1 VKRLVEI
8 ASICSGNSISA
19 KDRSGKYSAAKAAG
33 RHFVSTRDVGFDGLI
48 NHVTDVAIPPKD
60 QSNFKLAPKGSTL
73 VCSEGGSAGRK
84 VGLLKED
91 VHYGNKLFAITGDKN
106 ILPEMI
112 FYFCQTDSFV
122 EQFQDKKTGLIGGVS
137 LSKFKTIEMPVPP
150 LEEQQRIVAVLD
162 EAFEGLALARTH
174 AEANLKNAR
183 ELFDN
188 FATRI
193 FSQILKEHG
202 QTTLGEVCE
211 FIKDGTHQTPTYFDS
226 GFIFLSAKN
235 VKDGR
240 LDWEDLKYIDET
252 QHFAMQKR
260 LAPRLGDLLIRKNGA
275 GYGAAALVDRDV
287 IFDVYVSIAVLR
299 PKNGILPEYLLQ
311 FANSSFAQSQFK
323 DRIKGQG
330 VPNLHLQE
338 IKQVKLPVPKDI
350 SIQHDI
356 AGRLQTAL
364 EVVRVVETTY
374 QNKLQDLADLR
385 QSLLQKAFSGELA

>member
-1 VKRLVEI
+1 VKEGWDEKSLGDLCELYQPKTI
-8 ASICSGNSISA
+8 TKKEMTASGPYPVFGANGIIGHYHDFNHAEPQLMIGCRGACGTVNVSSPNSWITGNSMVVRP
-19 KDRSGKYSAAKAAG
+19 KDGRVDLDFL
-33 RHFVSTRDVGFDGLI
+33 RHFFEGPAQLEKTVTGAAQPQITR
-48 NHVTDVAIPPKD
+48 T
-60 QSNFKLAPKGSTL
+60 
-73 VCSEGGSAGRK
+73 
-84 VGLLKED
+84 
-91 VHYGNKLFAITGDKN
+91 
-106 ILPEMI
+106 
-112 FYFCQTDSFV
+112 
-122 EQFQDKKTGLIGGVS
+122 S
-137 LSKFKTIEMPVPP
+137 LSPVRVPLPP
-150 LEEQQRIVAVLD
+150 LEEQHRIVSVLD
-162 EAFEGLALARTH
+162 EAFEALARARVH
-174 AEANLKNAR
+174 AEVNLGSAR
-183 ELFDN
+183 ELFEN

-211 FIKDGTHQTPTYFDS
+211 FIKDGTHQTPTYFDY

-235 VKDGR
+235 VKNGR
-240 LDWEDLKYIDET
+240 LDWEDLKYIDEA

-287 IFDVYVSIAVLR
+287 IFDVYVSLAVLR
-299 PKNGILPEYLLQ
+299 PKTGILPEYLLQ

-338 IKQVKLPVPKDI
+338 IKQVKIPLPKDI

-356 AGRLQTAL
+356 ASRLQTAL
-364 EVVRVVETTY
+364 EVVRLVETTY

-385 QSLLQKAFSGELA
+385 QSLLQKAFAGELT